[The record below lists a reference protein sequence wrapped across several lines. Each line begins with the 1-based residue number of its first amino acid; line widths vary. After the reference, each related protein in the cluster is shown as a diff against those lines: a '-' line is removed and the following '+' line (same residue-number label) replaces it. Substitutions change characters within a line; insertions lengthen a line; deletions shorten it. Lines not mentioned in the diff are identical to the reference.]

1 MEYFKTRRFL
11 VTLFLS
17 VTLAVGCVATILVTR
32 MLGQWSVF
40 KEKALPAGFWDETED
55 TDAVQREDE
64 SEAQASWV
72 VRAHDEK
79 IGVFDANGELEYV
92 VDVYLIT
99 LPQADRELLERGIWV
114 SDEAELAALME
125 DYTG

>member
-11 VTLFLS
+11 ATLFLS

-32 MLGQWSVF
+32 MLGQWNVF
-40 KEKALPAGFWDETED
+40 KEKALPSGYLDEVD
-55 TDAVQREDE
+55 TAVAQGEDE
-64 SEAQASWV
+64 MGAQASWV

-79 IGVFDANGELEYV
+79 IGVFDINGELEYV

-99 LPQADRELLERGIWV
+99 LPQADQELLKQGIHV